1 MYTTHFRQ
9 QALCGT
15 LPRDAVR
22 GPIPEEMETESPAGE
37 LSGSRRGSSGPGGG
51 GGGGGGVAVIE
62 QSGRGAASEPVQGGQ
77 LRRSQDGRISL
88 R

>member
-37 LSGSRRGSSGPGGG
+37 LSGSRRGSSGA
-51 GGGGGGVAVIE
+51 GGGGGVAVIE
-62 QSGRGAASEPVQGGQ
+62 QTGRGAASEPVQGGQ